1 MLDKDLKIKKTIIK
15 DDNKTLFKFPL
26 FLDASDD
33 RSMLFVVDWYN
44 GCFGFTM
51 DGQVQLHYQDQEEK
65 TYIGIAVGR
74 DSLFLGVW
82 DGKKQP
88 QCTKGKF

>member
-1 MLDKDLKIKKTIIK
+1 M
-15 DDNKTLFKFPL
+15 
-26 FLDASDD
+26 
-33 RSMLFVVDWYN
+33 VDWYN

-65 TYIGIAVGR
+65 TYIGISVGR

-82 DGKKQP
+82 DAKKQP
-88 QCTKGKF
+88 